1 MGTGL
6 RSRSFRGP
14 RSSYG
19 KLQEGQLRRTLSL
32 RQGREKCRSQA
43 LDGGPEGL
51 EAPAEER
58 LPTSLGDTEQLIQAQ
73 RGAGSR
79 QWLKQYQQQVRRRW
93 ESFVAS
99 FPRVTL
105 SQSASP
111 DPLLDATS

>member
-1 MGTGL
+1 MGL

-14 RSSYG
+14 RNSYG
-19 KLQEGQLRRTLSL
+19 KLQEGELRRAVSL
-32 RQGREKCRSQA
+32 RQGREKCRSQG
-43 LDGGPEGL
+43 LDGDPEGL
-51 EAPAEER
+51 EVPAQEG
-58 LPTSLGDTEQLIQAQ
+58 LPRSLGDTEQLIQAQ

-79 QWLKQYQQQVRRRW
+79 QRLKQYQQQMRRRW

-111 DPLLDATS
+111 EPPLDTTS